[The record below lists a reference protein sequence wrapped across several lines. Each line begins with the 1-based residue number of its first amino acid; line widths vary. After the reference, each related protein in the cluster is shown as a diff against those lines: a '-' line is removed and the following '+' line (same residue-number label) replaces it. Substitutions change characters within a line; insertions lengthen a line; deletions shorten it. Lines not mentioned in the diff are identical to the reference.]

1 MKKRSKIIL
10 GIVLGIVIVFI
21 VSIGIAISK
30 LPEPVMY
37 DIDNIDFTK
46 LENGTHIG
54 EADNGLVKVKVETT
68 IKDGKVTNI
77 VILNHDK
84 MLGGKAESIVDD
96 VIAKQSLD
104 VDVVTGATYS
114 SSTILK
120 AIEDSLSQ

>member
-1 MKKRSKIIL
+1 
-10 GIVLGIVIVFI
+10 
-21 VSIGIAISK
+21 
-30 LPEPVMY
+30 
-37 DIDNIDFTK
+37 
-46 LENGTHIG
+46 
-54 EADNGLVKVKVETT
+54 
-68 IKDGKVTNI
+68 
-77 VILNHDK
+77 